1 MRKIILVLISLFF
14 LTSFAQGL
22 KGGVSKDV
30 IPKGFYGTWGVIS
43 KLNSTNNPKIFNY
56 ESRDIWVLSGY
67 MASNN
72 SCVLVLENMQ
82 SGARSEISIKEKSA
96 DGKTL
101 KFQKQKEEKE
111 GSGYVLYIEK
121 VEFTLLGNNFSG
133 TDNYIVEHYDS
144 EKNLTKKDEALYI
157 VKGVRISGTNEIK

>member
-43 KLNSTNNPKIFNY
+43 KLDSTNNPKIFNY

-72 SCVLVLENMQ
+72 SCILVLENMQ

-121 VEFTLLGNNFSG
+121 VQFTLLGNNFSG
-133 TDNYIVEHYDS
+133 TDNYIVEHYDAQ
-144 EKNLTKKDEALYI
+144 KNLTKKDEALYI